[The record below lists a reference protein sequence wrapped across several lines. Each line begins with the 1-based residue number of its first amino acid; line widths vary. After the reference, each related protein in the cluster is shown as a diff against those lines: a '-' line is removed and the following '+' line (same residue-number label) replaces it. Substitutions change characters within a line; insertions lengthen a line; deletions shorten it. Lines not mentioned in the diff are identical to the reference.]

1 MAKDSC
7 FLEEKYEPLAIFGQT
22 IGEKRIKK
30 MQALEQSRSGLRWRV
45 VFTVL
50 LGLTWLLAR
59 AIFGAIQGPV
69 EGSLAVAQ
77 VQDDIA
83 GYSFAHAVANG
94 LLPSLL
100 NWSVSIVLALV
111 WVTYFLGAK
120 KTAKAASTAAPIT
133 ALVVLVLGAIGCG
146 PARVEQFVEIKPN
159 ETAYVI
165 PLEGASQSG
174 QAKFDSVQFLE
185 QKKVAAKR
193 ISLGLRQKSTGRMWY
208 DYEYIATDRVITVDR
223 APITREWT
231 ANPNTG
237 TSNKDQSLHMQSLDS
252 IPIHIGATITA
263 SISES
268 DASVYLYNYGGKP
281 LHEVVDS
288 NIRTYILGELTTAFA
303 AVNLAEGQKD
313 KADFFAKAGTG
324 AKEYFRTKGISI
336 DYFGIEGGIGYD
348 NAQVQASLDQKYIA
362 ENDKNVA
369 KNEQAAQVI
378 RNETAIAKAQA
389 DAKAASMF
397 AANIVAL
404 NAKTENEI
412 KLTYAQAKKIA
423 AEKWNGGLPA
433 NVVPESGAF
442 IFDLNHSGK

>member
-1 MAKDSC
+1 
-7 FLEEKYEPLAIFGQT
+7 
-22 IGEKRIKK
+22 
-30 MQALEQSRSGLRWRV
+30 MQAPSQSKSGLRWRV
-45 VFTVL
+45 IVTIL
-50 LGLTWLLAR
+50 LGASWLILR
-59 AIFGAIQGPV
+59 SVYGAVQGPV
-69 EGSLAVAQ
+69 EGSFAAGQ
-77 VQDDIA
+77 VEDSIV
-83 GYSFAHAVANG
+83 GYSFSRAMANG
-94 LLPSLL
+94 LPLTIM
-100 NWSVSIVLALV
+100 NWTIMTILGIVWL
-111 WVTYFLGAK
+111 TYLFGAK
-120 KTAKAASTAAPIT
+120 KAAKAAAGSVAPIT
-133 ALVVLVLGAIGCG
+133 ALVLMALGTIGCG

-193 ISLGLRQKSTGRMWY
+193 ISLGLRMKSTGRMAW
-208 DYEYIATDRVITVDR
+208 DYEWIPTDRVITVDR

-237 TSNKDQSLHMQSLDS
+237 TANKDQSLHMQSLDS

-268 DASVYLYNYGGKP
+268 DASVYLYNYGAKP

-313 KADFFAKAGTG
+313 KADFFAKAGAG
-324 AKEYFRTKGISI
+324 AKEYFKTKGISI

-412 KLTYAQAKKIA
+412 KLTLAQAKKIA
-423 AEKWNGGLPA
+423 AERWDTHLPA
-433 NVVPESGAF
+433 NVIPEGAAF
-442 IFDLNHSGK
+442 IFDLKAGR